1 MGDPEGV
8 ADRVTI
14 VAEPK
19 PAGDFLRDILQN
31 AGRSKNRSAYNGA
44 LDRILGPTLRPHCQ
58 VVGCRAGRLVL
69 EVDSAPLFAELSGF
83 RREEIRLAINQLV
96 PEQPIA
102 QLTFRLGGTGH
113 V

>member
-1 MGDPEGV
+1 MTDPQ
-8 ADRVTI
+8 R
-14 VAEPK
+14 
-19 PAGDFLRDILQN
+19 AGELLRDILSEVGQ
-31 AGRSKNRSAYNGA
+31 GKRRNRFNRA
-44 LDRILGPTLRPHCQ
+44 LDDVLSEAHRRHCQ
-58 VVGCRAGRLVL
+58 VVSFRGGKLVV

-83 RREEIRLAINQLV
+83 RREELRLSMNERL